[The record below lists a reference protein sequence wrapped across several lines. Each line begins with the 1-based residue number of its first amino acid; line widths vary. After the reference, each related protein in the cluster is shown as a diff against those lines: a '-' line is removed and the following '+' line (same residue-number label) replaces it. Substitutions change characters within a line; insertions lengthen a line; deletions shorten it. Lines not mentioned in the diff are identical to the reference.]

1 MTNEEIFYTKTLA
14 KIYADQGNLMKERE
28 IYRYLLKKEPDRQDL
43 IDALVQVEQKIG
55 QKSSEDLRRLLEK
68 WVKMVIDYSRIQKKA
83 KT

>member
-1 MTNEEIFYTKTLA
+1 
-14 KIYADQGNLMKERE
+14 
-28 IYRYLLKKEPDRQDL
+28 
-43 IDALVQVEQKIG
+43 VEQKIG